1 MPTAI
6 NNQPLVQHILT
17 RDFSGP
23 FAPNSTG
30 TGTGSGDIT
39 TTTTSSPPAATRQHA
54 IASTPVLVRALPPSS
69 YLDKL
74 GQQASKRAKRQHILT
89 ESLESALETPID
101 AFAIPL
107 PDKDHPQHALG
118 DDSEGLAKQNKMKGK
133 VAKRYESWELLKAI
147 EKKQLMT
154 IYDIKSNQFELLLE
168 PVGGSTPLVHAMRH
182 GPSHQ
187 EVAILIT
194 GALSKQVNE
203 LADLPPESFSRND
216 ATKALLR
223 GIRGN
228 LKLAITQGLIS
239 EHTSLLASFLQVIVM
254 SEGEKW
260 LQKAGHE
267 VALACRAGPPGR
279 AVAAATTL
287 IDKWVSREL
296 QKTQIAAV
304 GEYVFNSIGDLVLLG
319 LWSIVMD
326 ILPKEEMMPLYFFA
340 RDDRMTKWVQR
351 NGHAAME
358 ERVEA
363 LKRNGGWTRL
373 SPLLRK
379 QINGSLAELSKRTIG
394 GRERVAG
401 LKKLL
406 DE

>member
-1 MPTAI
+1 MPSKI

-17 RDFSGP
+17 RDYP
-23 FAPNSTG
+23 STG
-30 TGTGSGDIT
+30 QSPGSSPIPGSSSSASNGHDGRDII
-39 TTTTSSPPAATRQHA
+39 TTSSAAATRQHA
-54 IASTPVLVRALPPSS
+54 IASAPVLVRALPPSS
-69 YLDKL
+69 YLDRL

-101 AFAIPL
+101 AFAIPP
-107 PDKDHPQHALG
+107 PDKDHPQNALG
-118 DDSEGLAKQNKMKGK
+118 DNPEAMAKQDKMKGRA
-133 VAKRYESWELLKAI
+133 AKRYESWELLKAI
-147 EKKQLMT
+147 EKKQIMT

-223 GIRGN
+223 GIRVN

-239 EHTSLLASFLQVIVM
+239 EDTSLLASFLQVIVM

-260 LQKAGHE
+260 LQKAGHD

-279 AVAAATTL
+279 PVSAATTL

-304 GEYVFNSIGDLVLLG
+304 GEYVSNSIGDLVLLG

-340 RDDRMTKWVQR
+340 RDDRMTK
-351 NGHAAME
+351 AME
-358 ERVEA
+358 ERIEE
-363 LKRNGGWTRL
+363 LKRNGGWNKL

-379 QINGSLAELSKRTIG
+379 QIDGCLLQLSKRTLG